1 MALQNTF
8 RLAISDDFFDAYSR
22 LPRNAQGK
30 VSEFINRFRQDP
42 TRPGLNYESIHDSR
56 DKGMKSVRVDQ
67 AHRAIVLKPDS
78 GNVYILLWVD
88 KHDEAYTWARRKVCR
103 INEVS
108 GALQIIDVE
117 DAEATT
123 ERLER
128 INQEKI
134 QQPGRFDSIQDKQLM
149 QLGVPEI
156 LLPAVRQ
163 VTTDEAVE
171 QLLPHLPREA
181 SDALLMLAAGY
192 EFSTVL
198 QQLEKSKEIQPV
210 DVEDLEAALQN
221 EDSLSRFMVITD
233 DTELEEMLAAPLEK
247 WRVFLHPSQRKLVD
261 RDWKGAVRV
270 LGGAGTGK
278 TVVAMHRAKWL
289 VQNRFTNPNDRIL
302 FTTFTRNLAVDIEAN
317 LKSICSIEHMRRIRV
332 VNLDAWVAEFLRQ
345 QGVETRI
352 VYNDETEDLWR
363 QAYTLATVEL
373 GLPLSFYQEEWQD
386 VVLDQGCQTLRDY
399 LVARRT
405 GRGTRLSRQQR
416 QAIWAVFE
424 EYRNLLREK
433 GLREPEDAM
442 RDAAQIITAQGTAS
456 LPFKAVIVDEA
467 QDMSEAAFSLLRAI
481 VGDATHNDMF
491 IVGDPHQRIY
501 GKVVTLNRCG
511 IDIRGRSRKLRLNYR
526 TTDEI
531 RKWATQVL
539 EGMSVDDL
547 DGGADSLKDYRSLMH
562 GDEPEI
568 KGFTRFEDEL
578 IYLKQLLLSIQT
590 TEQTFSGICLVF
602 RTKKLMEQ
610 YETALKSMEFP
621 VKRIHRN
628 QPDNLLEEGV
638 RISTMH
644 RVKGLQFNYVLL
656 PSLNADILPLKTG
669 LEHCADDASQARF
682 IDGERCLLHV
692 AATRAK
698 KQVLI
703 TYCSQPSQ
711 LLPSVKGMPP
721 KA

>member
-42 TRPGLNYESIHDSR
+42 TRPGLNYESIRDSR

-88 KHDEAYTWARRKVCR
+88 KHDDAYTWAKRKVCR

-117 DAEATT
+117 DVEATT

-128 INQEKI
+128 INQEQT
-134 QQPGRFDSIQDKQLM
+134 QQPSRFDSVKDKQLM

-163 VTTDEAVE
+163 ITTDEGVE

-181 SDALLMLAAGY
+181 SDALLMLASGY
-192 EFSTVL
+192 ELDEVL
-198 QQLEKSKEIQPV
+198 RQLEKNKEVQPI
-210 DVEDLEAALQN
+210 DVEDLETALQN
-221 EDSLSRFMVITD
+221 NDSLSRFMVLTD

-247 WRVFLHPSQRKLVD
+247 WRVFLHPTQRKLVD
-261 RDWKGAVRV
+261 RDWNGAVRV

-289 VQNRFTNPNDRIL
+289 VQNRFTSPNDRIL

-317 LKSICSIEHMRRIRV
+317 LKSICSTEQMRRIRV

-345 QGVETRI
+345 EGVETRI
-352 VYNDETEDLWR
+352 VYGDETEDLWK
-363 QAYTLATVEL
+363 QAYTIAPTEI
-373 GLPLSFYQEEWQD
+373 GLPLSFYQEEWQA
-386 VVLDQGCQTLRDY
+386 VVSEQGCQTLRDY

-416 QAIWAVFE
+416 QDIWTVFE

-442 RDAAQIITAQGTAS
+442 RDAAQIISDKGTAS

-467 QDMSEAAFSLLRAI
+467 QDMSEAAFTLLRSI
-481 VGDATHNDMF
+481 VGDAAPNDLF

-501 GKVVTLNRCG
+501 GKIVTLSRCG

-539 EGMSVDDL
+539 EGMPVDDL
-547 DGGADSLKDYRSLMH
+547 DGGADSLRDYRSLMH
-562 GDEPEI
+562 GDQPVI
-568 KGFTRFEDEL
+568 KGFNRFEDEL
-578 IYLKQLLLSIQT
+578 AYLKQLLFGIQT
-590 TEQTFSGICLVF
+590 TEQTFSGVCLVF
-602 RTKKLMEQ
+602 RTKTLMEQ
-610 YETALKSMEFP
+610 YEAALKNMDFP
-621 VKRIHRN
+621 IKRIRRN
-628 QPDNLLEEGV
+628 QPDNLLEEGI

-644 RVKGLQFNYVLL
+644 RVKGLQFNYVVI
-656 PSLNADILPLKTG
+656 PSLNADVLPLKTG

-682 IDGERCLLHV
+682 IDGERSLLHV

-703 TYCSQPSQ
+703 TYCGKPSH
-711 LLPSVKGMPP
+711 LLPSVE
-721 KA
+721 

>member
-22 LPRNAQGK
+22 LPRNAQSK

-42 TRPGLNYESIHDSR
+42 TRPGLNYESIRDSR
-56 DKGMKSVRVDQ
+56 DKRMKSVRVDQ

-88 KHDEAYTWARRKVCR
+88 KHDDAYTWAKRKVCR

-117 DAEATT
+117 DVEVTT

-128 INQEKI
+128 ISQEQP
-134 QQPGRFDSIQDKQLM
+134 QQPGKFDSVEDKQLM
-149 QLGVPEI
+149 KLGVPEI
-156 LLPAVRQ
+156 LLPAIRQ
-163 VTTDEAVE
+163 IKTDEAVE

-192 EFSTVL
+192 ELSEVL
-198 QQLEKSKEIQPV
+198 QQLDKSKAVQPV
-210 DVEDLEAALQN
+210 DTEDLEKALQN
-221 EDSLSRFMVITD
+221 DDSLSRFMVITD

-247 WRVFLHPSQRKLVD
+247 WRVFLHPTQRKLVE
-261 RDWKGAVRV
+261 RDWNGAVRV

-289 VQNRFTNPNDRIL
+289 VQNRFTDPNDRIL

-317 LKSICSIEHMRRIRV
+317 LKSICSTDQMRRIRV
-332 VNLDAWVAEFLRQ
+332 INLDAWVAEFLRQ
-345 QGVETRI
+345 EGVETRI
-352 VYNDETEDLWR
+352 LYSDETDDLWK
-363 QAYTLATVEL
+363 QAYTTAPVEL
-373 GLPLSFYQEEWQD
+373 GLPLSFYQEEWQT

-405 GRGTRLSRQQR
+405 GRGTRLSRPQR
-416 QAIWAVFE
+416 QMIWSVFE

-442 RDAAQIITAQGTAS
+442 RDAAQIIAAKGVAS
-456 LPFKAVIVDEA
+456 LPFRAVIVDEA
-467 QDMSEAAFSLLRAI
+467 QDMSEAAFTLLRAI
-481 VGDATHNDMF
+481 AGEPAPNDLF

-501 GKVVTLNRCG
+501 GKVAILGRCG
-511 IDIRGRSRKLRLNYR
+511 INIQGRSRKLRLNYR

-531 RKWATQVL
+531 RRWATQVL
-539 EGMSVDDL
+539 QGMSIDDL
-547 DGGADSLKDYRSLMH
+547 DGGSDSLKDYRSLMH
-562 GDEPEI
+562 GDEPI
-568 KGFTRFEDEL
+568 IRGFTRFDDEL
-578 IYLKQLLLSIQT
+578 TYLKQLLSSIHS
-590 TEQTFSGICLVF
+590 TEQTFSGTCLVF
-602 RTKKLMEQ
+602 RTAPLMEQ
-610 YETALKSMEFP
+610 YETALKNMEFP
-621 VKRIHRN
+621 VKRIRRN
-628 QPDNLLEEGV
+628 QPDNPLEDGI

-644 RVKGLQFNYVLL
+644 RVKGLQFNYVIL
-656 PSLNADILPLKTG
+656 PSLNADTIPLKAG
-669 LEHCADDASQARF
+669 LEHCADEASQDRF
-682 IDGERCLLHV
+682 VNGERCLLHV

-703 TYCSQPSQ
+703 TYCGNPSP
-711 LLPSVKGMPP
+711 LLPSVQ
-721 KA
+721 

>member
-1 MALQNTF
+1 MALQNMF

-42 TRPGLNYESIHDSR
+42 TRAGLNYESIHDSR
-56 DKGMKSVRVDQ
+56 DKRMKSVRVDQ

-78 GNVYILLWVD
+78 GNVYILLWVA
-88 KHDEAYTWARRKVCR
+88 KHDDAYTWAKRKVCR

-108 GALQIIDVE
+108 GALQIIDIEDVE
-117 DAEATT
+117 AAT

-128 INQEKI
+128 IKQEQT
-134 QQPGRFDSIQDKQLM
+134 QQLGKFDSITDKQLM

-163 VTTDEAVE
+163 ITTDEAVD

-181 SDALLMLAAGY
+181 SDALLMLASGY
-192 EFSTVL
+192 GLDEVMR
-198 QQLEKSKEIQPV
+198 QLEKIKEVQPV
-210 DVEDLEAALQN
+210 DVEDLETALQN
-221 EDSLSRFMVITD
+221 DDSLSRFMVITD

-247 WRVFLHPSQRKLVD
+247 WRVFLHPTQRKLVD
-261 RDWKGAVRV
+261 RDWTGAVRV

-278 TVVAMHRAKWL
+278 TVVAIHRAKWL

-317 LKSICSIEHMRRIRV
+317 LKSICSTDQMRRIRV

-345 QGVETRI
+345 EGVETRI
-352 VYNDETEDLWR
+352 VYGDETEEIWK
-363 QAYTLATVEL
+363 QAYTIASVEL
-373 GLPLSFYQEEWQD
+373 GLSLSFYQEEWQSI
-386 VVLDQGCQTLRDY
+386 VLDQGCQTLRDY

-416 QAIWAVFE
+416 QAIWTVFE

-442 RDAAQIITAQGTAS
+442 RDAAQIITAKGTAS

-481 VGDATHNDMF
+481 VGAAAPNDLF

-501 GKVVTLNRCG
+501 GKVVTLSRSG

-531 RKWATQVL
+531 RQWATQVL

-562 GDEPEI
+562 GDVPVV
-568 KGFTRFEDEL
+568 KGFTRFEEEL
-578 IYLKQLLLSIQT
+578 AYLKQLLLSIQT
-590 TEQTFSGICLVF
+590 TDQTFSGVCLVF
-602 RTKKLMEQ
+602 RTNTLMEQ

-621 VKRIHRN
+621 VKRISRN

-638 RISTMH
+638 RMSTMH
-644 RVKGLQFNYVLL
+644 RVKGLQFNYVVM
-656 PSLNADILPLKTG
+656 PSLNVDVLPLKAG
-669 LEHCADDASQARF
+669 LEHCADEASQTRF
-682 IDGERCLLHV
+682 INGERCLLHV

-703 TYCSQPSQ
+703 TYSGKPSY
-711 LLPSVKGMPP
+711 LLPSIE
-721 KA
+721 

>member
-22 LPRNAQGK
+22 LPRNAQSK

-42 TRPGLNYESIHDSR
+42 TRPSLNYESIHDSR
-56 DKGMKSVRVDQ
+56 DKRMKSLRVDQ

-78 GNVYILLWVD
+78 GNVYILLWID
-88 KHDEAYTWARRKVCR
+88 KHDDAYTWARRKVCR

-117 DAEATT
+117 DVEATT
-123 ERLER
+123 ERLEQM
-128 INQEKI
+128 NQEQI
-134 QQPGRFDSIQDKQLM
+134 QQPRRFDSLQDKQLM

-163 VTTDEAVE
+163 ITTDEGVE

-181 SDALLMLAAGY
+181 SDALLMLASGY
-192 EFSTVL
+192 ELDEVL
-198 QQLEKSKEIQPV
+198 RQLEKPKEVQPI
-210 DVEDLEAALQN
+210 DLEDLEAALQN
-221 EDSLSRFMVITD
+221 DDSLSRFLVLTD

-247 WRVFLHPSQRKLVD
+247 WRVFLHPTQRKLVE
-261 RDWKGAVRV
+261 RDWNGAVRV

-289 VQNRFTNPNDRIL
+289 VQNRFTSPNDRIL

-317 LKSICSIEHMRRIRV
+317 LKSICSTEQMRRIRV

-345 QGVETRI
+345 EGVETRI
-352 VYNDETEDLWR
+352 VYSDETEDLWR
-363 QAYTLATVEL
+363 QAYTIATVEL
-373 GLPLSFYQEEWQD
+373 GLPLSFYQEEWQA

-416 QAIWAVFE
+416 QAIWTVFE

-442 RDAAQIITAQGTAS
+442 RDATQIIAAKGTAS

-467 QDMSEAAFSLLRAI
+467 QDMSDAAFSLLRAI
-481 VGDATHNDMF
+481 VGDATPNNLF
-491 IVGDPHQRIY
+491 TVGDPHQRIY
-501 GKVVTLNRCG
+501 GKVVTLSRCG
-511 IDIRGRSRKLRLNYR
+511 IDIRGRSRRLRLNYR

-531 RKWATQVL
+531 RKWATQIL
-539 EGMSVDDL
+539 EGMPVDDL
-547 DGGADSLKDYRSLMH
+547 DGGVNSLKDYRSLMH
-562 GDEPEI
+562 GDQPLI
-568 KGFTRFEDEL
+568 KGFARFEDEL
-578 IYLKQLLLSIQT
+578 AYLKQLLLSLQT

-602 RTKKLMEQ
+602 RTNTLMEQ
-610 YETALKSMEFP
+610 YETTLRSMDFP
-621 VKRIHRN
+621 VKRIRRN
-628 QPDNLLEEGV
+628 QPDNLLEEGI
-638 RISTMH
+638 RISTMY
-644 RVKGLQFNYVLL
+644 RVKGLQFNYVIL
-656 PSLNADILPLKTG
+656 PSLSADVLPLKIG

-682 IDGERCLLHV
+682 MDGERCLLHV

-703 TYCSQPSQ
+703 TYCGKPSQ
-711 LLPSVKGMPP
+711 FLPLIE
-721 KA
+721 

>member
-22 LPRNAQGK
+22 LPRNAQSK

-42 TRPGLNYESIHDSR
+42 TRPGLNYESIRDSR
-56 DKGMKSVRVDQ
+56 DKRMKSVRVDQ

-88 KHDEAYTWARRKVCR
+88 KHDDAYTWAKRKVCR

-117 DAEATT
+117 DVEVTT

-128 INQEKI
+128 INQEQP
-134 QQPGRFDSIQDKQLM
+134 QQPGKFDSVEDKQLM
-149 QLGVPEI
+149 KLGVPEI

-163 VTTDEAVE
+163 IKTDDAVE

-192 EFSTVL
+192 ELGDVL
-198 QQLEKSKEIQPV
+198 QQLEKSKVVQPI
-210 DVEDLEAALQN
+210 DTEDLEKALQN
-221 EDSLSRFMVITD
+221 DDSLSRFMVITD

-247 WRVFLHPSQRKLVD
+247 WRVFLHPTQRKLVE
-261 RDWKGAVRV
+261 RDWNGAVRV

-289 VQNRFTNPNDRIL
+289 VQNRFTDPNDRIL

-317 LKSICSIEHMRRIRV
+317 LKSICSTDQMRRIRV
-332 VNLDAWVAEFLRQ
+332 INLDAWVAEFLRQ
-345 QGVETRI
+345 EGVETRI
-352 VYNDETEDLWR
+352 LYSDETDDLWK
-363 QAYTLATVEL
+363 QAYTTAPVEL
-373 GLPLSFYQEEWQD
+373 GLPLSFYQEEWQS

-405 GRGTRLSRQQR
+405 GRGTRLSRPQR
-416 QAIWAVFE
+416 QLIWSVFE

-442 RDAAQIITAQGTAS
+442 RDAAQIIAAKGAAS
-456 LPFKAVIVDEA
+456 LPFRAVIVDEA
-467 QDMSEAAFSLLRAI
+467 QDMSEAAFTLLRAI
-481 VGDATHNDMF
+481 AGEPAPNDLF

-501 GKVVTLNRCG
+501 GKVATLSRCG
-511 IDIRGRSRKLRLNYR
+511 INIQGRSRKLRLNYR

-531 RKWATQVL
+531 RRWATQVL
-539 EGMSVDDL
+539 QGMSIDDL
-547 DGGADSLKDYRSLMH
+547 DGGSDSLKDYRSLMH
-562 GDEPEI
+562 GDEPVI
-568 KGFTRFEDEL
+568 QGFTRFDDEL
-578 IYLKQLLLSIQT
+578 SYLKQLLSSIHS
-590 TEQTFSGICLVF
+590 TEQTLSGTCLVF
-602 RTKKLMEQ
+602 RTAPLMEQ
-610 YETALKSMEFP
+610 YETALKNMEFP
-621 VKRIHRN
+621 VKRIRRN
-628 QPDNLLEEGV
+628 QPDNPLEDGI

-644 RVKGLQFNYVLL
+644 RVKGLQFNYVIL
-656 PSLNADILPLKTG
+656 PSLNADTIPLKAG
-669 LEHCADDASQARF
+669 LEHCADEASQDRF
-682 IDGERCLLHV
+682 VDGERCLLHV

-703 TYCSQPSQ
+703 TYCGNPSP
-711 LLPSVKGMPP
+711 LLPVVE
-721 KA
+721 

>member
-30 VSEFINRFRQDP
+30 VSELINRFRQDP

-56 DKGMKSVRVDQ
+56 DKHMKSVRVDL
-67 AHRAIVLKPDS
+67 AYRAIVLKPDS

-88 KHDEAYTWARRKVCR
+88 KHDDAYTWARRKVCR

-117 DAEATT
+117 DVEATT

-128 INQEKI
+128 INQEKA
-134 QQPGRFDSIQDKQLM
+134 QQPGRFDFVKDKQLM

-163 VTTDEAVE
+163 ITTDEAVE
-171 QLLPHLPREA
+171 QILPHLPREA

-192 EFSTVL
+192 ELDEVL
-198 QQLEKSKEIQPV
+198 RQLEKPKEVQPI
-210 DVEDLEAALQN
+210 DLEDLETALQN
-221 EDSLSRFMVITD
+221 DDSLSRFLVITD

-247 WRVFLHPSQRKLVD
+247 WRVFLHPTQRKLID

-289 VQNRFTNPNDRIL
+289 VQNRFTDPNDRVL

-317 LKSICSIEHMRRIRV
+317 LKSICSTEQMRRIRV

-345 QGVETRI
+345 EGVETRI
-352 VYNDETEDLWR
+352 VYSDETEDLWN
-363 QAYTLATVEL
+363 QAYTIAPVEL
-373 GLPLSFYQEEWQD
+373 GLSLSFYQEEWQA
-386 VVLDQGCQTLRDY
+386 VVLEQGCQVLRDY

-405 GRGTRLSRQQR
+405 GRGTRLSRQHR
-416 QAIWAVFE
+416 QAIWTVFE

-442 RDAAQIITAQGTAS
+442 RDAAQIIAEKGTAS

-467 QDMSEAAFSLLRAI
+467 QDMSEAAFTLLRAI
-481 VGDATHNDMF
+481 VGDASLNDLF

-501 GKVVTLNRCG
+501 GKVVTLSRCG

-531 RKWATQVL
+531 RQWATQVL
-539 EGMSVDDL
+539 EGMTVDDL

-562 GDEPEI
+562 GDKPLI

-578 IYLKQLLLSIQT
+578 AYLKQLLLNIQT
-590 TEQTFSGICLVF
+590 IEQTFAGVCLVF
-602 RTKKLMEQ
+602 RTNALMEQ
-610 YETALKSMEFP
+610 YEAALKSMEFP
-621 VKRIHRN
+621 VKRIRRN

-638 RISTMH
+638 RISTMY
-644 RVKGLQFNYVLL
+644 RVKGLQFNYVVL
-656 PSLNADILPLKTG
+656 PSLNADVLPLKAG
-669 LEHCADDASQARF
+669 LEHCADDVSQTRF
-682 IDGERCLLHV
+682 INGERCLLHV

-703 TYCSQPSQ
+703 TYCGKPSL
-711 LLPSVKGMPP
+711 LLPSIEPI
-721 KA
+721 

>member
-1 MALQNTF
+1 MALQNMF

-22 LPRNAQGK
+22 LPRNAQSK

-42 TRPGLNYESIHDSR
+42 TRPSLNYESIRDSR
-56 DKGMKSVRVDQ
+56 DKRMKSVRVDQ

-88 KHDEAYTWARRKVCR
+88 KHDDAYTWARRKVCR

-117 DAEATT
+117 DVEVTT

-128 INQEKI
+128 INQEQP
-134 QQPGRFDSIQDKQLM
+134 QQPGKFDPIEDKQLM
-149 QLGVPEI
+149 KLGVPEI

-163 VTTDEAVE
+163 IKTDEAVE

-192 EFSTVL
+192 ELGDVL
-198 QQLEKSKEIQPV
+198 QQLEKSKAVQPV
-210 DVEDLEAALQN
+210 DTEDLEKALQN
-221 EDSLSRFMVITD
+221 DDSLSRFMVITD

-247 WRVFLHPSQRKLVD
+247 WRVFLHPTQRKLVE
-261 RDWKGAVRV
+261 RDWNGAVRV

-289 VQNRFTNPNDRIL
+289 VQNRFTDPNDRIL

-317 LKSICSIEHMRRIRV
+317 LKSICSTDQMRRIRV
-332 VNLDAWVAEFLRQ
+332 INLDAWVAEFLRQ
-345 QGVETRI
+345 EGVETRI
-352 VYNDETEDLWR
+352 LYSDETDDLWK
-363 QAYTLATVEL
+363 QAYTTAPVEL
-373 GLPLSFYQEEWQD
+373 GLPLSFYQEEWQT

-405 GRGTRLSRQQR
+405 GRGTRLSRPQR
-416 QAIWAVFE
+416 QMIWSVFE

-442 RDAAQIITAQGTAS
+442 RDAAQIIAAKGAAS
-456 LPFKAVIVDEA
+456 LPFRVVIVDEA
-467 QDMSEAAFSLLRAI
+467 QDMSEAAFTLLRAI
-481 VGDATHNDMF
+481 AGEPAPNDLF

-501 GKVVTLNRCG
+501 GKVATLSRCG
-511 IDIRGRSRKLRLNYR
+511 INIQGRSRKLRLNYR

-531 RKWATQVL
+531 RRWATRVL
-539 EGMSVDDL
+539 QGMSIDDL
-547 DGGADSLKDYRSLMH
+547 DGGSDSLKDYRSLMH
-562 GDEPEI
+562 GDEPVI
-568 KGFTRFEDEL
+568 QGFTRFDDEL
-578 IYLKQLLLSIQT
+578 SYLKQLLSSIHS
-590 TEQTFSGICLVF
+590 TEQTLSGTCLVF
-602 RTKKLMEQ
+602 RTTPLMEQ
-610 YETALKSMEFP
+610 YETALKNMEFP
-621 VKRIHRN
+621 VKRIRRN
-628 QPDNLLEEGV
+628 QPDNPLEDGI

-644 RVKGLQFNYVLL
+644 RVKGLQFNYVIL
-656 PSLNADILPLKTG
+656 PALNADTIPLKAG
-669 LEHCADDASQARF
+669 LEHCADEASQNRF
-682 IDGERCLLHV
+682 VDGERCLLHV

-703 TYCSQPSQ
+703 TYYGNPSP
-711 LLPSVKGMPP
+711 LLPVVE
-721 KA
+721 